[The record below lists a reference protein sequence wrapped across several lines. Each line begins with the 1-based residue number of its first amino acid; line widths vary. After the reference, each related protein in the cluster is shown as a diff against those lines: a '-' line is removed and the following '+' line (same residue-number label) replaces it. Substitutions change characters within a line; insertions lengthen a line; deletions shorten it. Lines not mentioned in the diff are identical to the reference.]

1 MRSGR
6 LVQFDTPF
14 NLLSRP
20 ADDFVRSLLGAEDVF
35 RLLSLVPVHE
45 IMQPLDG
52 VDATGGVSIGGTDYA
67 RAALSAMIA
76 AGVERATVVDGEKK
90 PIGQLTMTQVMRA
103 GRHEAPK

>member
-1 MRSGR
+1 MRTGR

-14 NLLSRP
+14 NLLSAP
-20 ADDFVRSLLGAEDVF
+20 ADEFVRHLLGAEDVF

-52 VDATGGVSIGGTDYA
+52 ADAAPVSIGGDEYA

-76 AGVERATVVDGEKK
+76 AGVETATVVDGDEKA
-90 PIGQLTMTQVMRA
+90 IGRVTMTQVMRA
-103 GRHEAPK
+103 GRHEGAK